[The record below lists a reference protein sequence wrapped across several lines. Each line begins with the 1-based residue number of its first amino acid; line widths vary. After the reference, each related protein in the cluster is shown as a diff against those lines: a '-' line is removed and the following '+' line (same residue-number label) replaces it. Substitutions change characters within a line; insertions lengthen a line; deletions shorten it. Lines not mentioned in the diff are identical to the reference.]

1 MLNKLCI
8 ICIFLVSCGGGNS
21 SSSNND
27 FASVTNLPAVPSV
40 VCSLKFS
47 SEYPEIYIGPH
58 QIPVPESVLSP
69 QVVQRSISFKDYY
82 GGNSFEFTGEK
93 NTLGE
98 ATWNGCTQDEFNKKI
113 YTHTLMRMKD
123 AGANLAWI
131 YNYAPWIDDQA
142 DNLQISVPDY
152 QISDQMI
159 EWIVR
164 EANGMG
170 IEIYFAW
177 QFWGI
182 DKEQD
187 VIYEMGSTPDLSIL
201 KKIMDAHEL
210 NIVNQ
215 AVMARAAGITGIAA
229 DWNAMSIC
237 FCGENSDELKE
248 YYIKRISVTIDK
260 IKEIFPGK
268 VLIGQIGSVLN
279 DKRIFSKVDGLYLSI
294 TGNHIMKISSEE
306 NINLSPDVIRLAA
319 LEYFEYE
326 YKKMYCEDLQPCWP
340 GTSYKKIPVMVNFS
354 SQSKSDYWVNGW
366 TEDGFCT
373 AGALKDGTAVE
384 CIQDYLTTDFSAQA
398 VGMEGML
405 QAIAEQTYFDI
416 SGVDIHTGYW
426 LTETLLPGREGFP
439 NLSQSIR
446 GKPAEKIV
454 KYWYSGLQ

>member
-248 YYIKRISVTIDK
+248 YYIKRI
-260 IKEIFPGK
+260 F
-268 VLIGQIGSVLN
+268 
-279 DKRIFSKVDGLYLSI
+279 
-294 TGNHIMKISSEE
+294 
-306 NINLSPDVIRLAA
+306 
-319 LEYFEYE
+319 
-326 YKKMYCEDLQPCWP
+326 C
-340 GTSYKKIPVMVNFS
+340 
-354 SQSKSDYWVNGW
+354 DY
-366 TEDGFCT
+366 
-373 AGALKDGTAVE
+373 
-384 CIQDYLTTDFSAQA
+384 
-398 VGMEGML
+398 
-405 QAIAEQTYFDI
+405 
-416 SGVDIHTGYW
+416 
-426 LTETLLPGREGFP
+426 
-439 NLSQSIR
+439 
-446 GKPAEKIV
+446 
-454 KYWYSGLQ
+454 